1 LPHTFILSLSTE
13 LLYQIALTLVPNI
26 GDIHAKALINNFET
40 AAAIFSASKKDLES
54 LEGIGTVRANSIKK
68 FNDFK
73 RAEEEVA
80 FVEKYKITP
89 LFLTDKNYPQRL
101 LNCYDSPSI
110 LYYKGNADLNSPKI
124 IAIVGTRT
132 HNEYGKTLCEK
143 LIEEL
148 ASEDVIIISGLA
160 FGIDSIAHKTSVKY
174 NVKTIG
180 VMAHGLDM
188 VYPSQNSALAKQ
200 MITNGGL
207 LTEFKS
213 QTKPDR
219 QNFPSRNRIVAG
231 ISDAI
236 VVIESGIKGGSLI
249 TAELGN
255 GYNKDVFAFPGRV
268 NDTKSEGCN
277 FLIKNNKAGLITS
290 ANDLIENMGWKKKK
304 NISPKKQRELF
315 IELSTEE
322 KTIVN
327 ILQQQ
332 EQVHIDEL
340 FIKSKLSSSAVATAL
355 LMLEMQNVVISLPGK
370 LYKLTQ

>member
-73 RAEEEVA
+73 RAEEEVS

-89 LFLTDKNYPQRL
+89 LFLTDKNYPKRL

-188 VYPSQNSALAKQ
+188 VYPSQNSGLAKQ

>member
-1 LPHTFILSLSTE
+1 MPHTFILSLSTE

-40 AAAIFSASKKDLES
+40 AAAVFSASKKDLES

-188 VYPSQNSALAKQ
+188 VYPSQNSGLAKQ

>member
-1 LPHTFILSLSTE
+1 MSTE

-89 LFLTDKNYPQRL
+89 LFLTDKNYPKRL